1 MTTHKPH
8 EGRNLKRIREIMG
21 VKQDAL
27 ARDLGEDWNQQK
39 ISLLEQKEIIDPAVL
54 AKVSQK
60 LGVTPEAV
68 REFTEEN
75 AVYNVQNNYENATIS
90 NSSVESQQGPYYE
103 CTFNP
108 IDKIVQLFE
117 EKIALYERLLKER
130 DELIE
135 RLDKK

>member
-54 AKVSQK
+54 AVVSQK
-60 LGVTPEAV
+60 LGVTPDAV
-68 REFTEEN
+68 RSFTEEN
-75 AVYNVQNNYENATIS
+75 AVYNVQNNYEGSTVS
-90 NSSVESQQGPYYE
+90 NSPVQQGPYYE
-103 CTFNP
+103 CNFSP